1 MKLLEEKLVSDK
13 KLGIIIII
21 VAIILMVLAVCTNFF
36 ADFSGF
42 GPATYTS
49 GEIKNSEELYKKE
62 QEEKAKEKPTQE
74 NVVEEIE
81 EVEVEEIIVSDSG
94 EVTIVISGEKVSNSP
109 SGE

>member
-62 QEEKAKEKPTQE
+62 QEEKAKQNKEQEDNKP
-74 NVVEEIE
+74 E

-94 EVTIVISGEKVSNSP
+94 EVTIVISGGKVSNSP

>member
-13 KLGIIIII
+13 KLGIIIIL
-21 VAIILMVLAVCTNFF
+21 VAIVLMVLAVCTNFF

-42 GPATYTS
+42 GPATFTS
-49 GEIKNSEELYKKE
+49 GEIKNSEELYKQQQAEKQKQKE
-62 QEEKAKEKPTQE
+62 E
-74 NVVEEIE
+74 NNPE

-94 EVTIVISGEKVSNSP
+94 EITIVISGEKIDNSP

>member
-62 QEEKAKEKPTQE
+62 QEEKAKQNKEQEDNKP
-74 NVVEEIE
+74 E